1 MMYTEMYLKSDKF
14 VPFLIHL
21 IPEIKHYLQTN
32 ILKLC
37 LQTTLFNMSNMPL
50 PKRKVWNYLT
60 NVWMVLKGLVW
71 KTIHWMG

>member
-37 LQTTLFNMSNMPL
+37 L
-50 PKRKVWNYLT
+50 
-60 NVWMVLKGLVW
+60 
-71 KTIHWMG
+71 